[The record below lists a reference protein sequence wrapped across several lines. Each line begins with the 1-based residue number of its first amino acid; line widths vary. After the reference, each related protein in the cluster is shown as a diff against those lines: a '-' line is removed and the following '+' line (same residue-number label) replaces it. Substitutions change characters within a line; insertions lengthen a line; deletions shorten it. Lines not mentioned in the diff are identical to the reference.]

1 MNKSSL
7 IDKYF
12 QNMLSTKEETIFNEL
27 LITDN
32 EFAREFK
39 FQKDVKVSLE
49 ILERRSLKKYLQ
61 EIENTHFYKEKTNF
75 FYLKLIASITLL
87 FAIVNSSELFNFNK
101 TDHKRLYASYFT
113 TFDNVIYVMNRGE
126 DEDNL
131 KKEAFLAYEN
141 KEFNVA
147 VFMLSNAYEETQES
161 DLLLYL
167 GISLLA
173 SDQYEKGQSILLKY
187 LQLNSKYKVQAQW
200 YIALSYLALNKTVE
214 SKKYLQQIAIGS
226 HKFKKQEVELLLKK
240 MK

>member
-12 QNMLSTKEETIFNEL
+12 QNILSRKEEIIFNEL
-27 LITDN
+27 LISDN
-32 EFAREFK
+32 EFAIEFR
-39 FQKDVKVSLE
+39 FQKDVKVALE
-49 ILERRSLKKYLQ
+49 ILERRSLKKYLR
-61 EIENTHFYKEKTNF
+61 EIEKTNFYKEKTSF

-87 FAIVNSSELFNFNK
+87 FAIVNFSELFNFNK
-101 TDHKRLYASYFT
+101 IDHKRLYASYFT
-113 TFDNVIYVMNRGE
+113 TFDNVIYAMNRGE
-126 DEDNL
+126 DENNL

-147 VFMLSNAYEETQES
+147 AFMLLNAFEETQES

-200 YIALSYLALNKTVE
+200 YIALSYLVLNKTVE
-214 SKKYLQQIAIGS
+214 SKKYLQQIAIGP
-226 HKFKKQEVELLLKK
+226 HKFKKQEAELLLKK
-240 MK
+240 IK